1 MAIDPVAA
9 PLSTPIPTATQAPPA
24 GEVRA
29 DLSQSAT
36 EVAPN
41 APQPTNNA
49 ETQVAATEET
59 SNDGAE
65 ESGGGS
71 AEERGATVDILA

>member
-9 PLSTPIPTATQAPPA
+9 PLSTPIPSATQTPPA
-24 GEVRA
+24 GQARA

-49 ETQVAATEET
+49 ENQVAATEET
-59 SNDGAE
+59 SNDGAD
-65 ESGGGS
+65 ESGGGNTQ
-71 AEERGATVDILA
+71 ERGATVDILA